1 MSPTHS
7 GEPELKK
14 RKTSGP
20 ASANS
25 GRPAGKNFDI
35 SPFLSDSKKEEWTAT
50 HNLGIIDMEKI
61 AFSNTRV

>member
-25 GRPAGKNFDI
+25 GRPAGENSI
-35 SPFLSDSKKEEWTAT
+35 IIKKQTC
-50 HNLGIIDMEKI
+50 L
-61 AFSNTRV
+61 TRKVVAMDF